1 MRRGACA
8 VDRYRPEMAKK
19 RKAKKAAAKKKKR

>member
-1 MRRGACA
+1 MRRGACK
-8 VDRYRPEMAKK
+8 VDRYQPVMAKK